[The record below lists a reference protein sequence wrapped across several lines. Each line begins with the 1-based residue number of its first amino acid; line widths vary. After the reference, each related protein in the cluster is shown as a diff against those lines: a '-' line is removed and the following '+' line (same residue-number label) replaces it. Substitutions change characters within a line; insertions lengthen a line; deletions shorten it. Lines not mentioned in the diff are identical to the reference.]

1 MKHSAL
7 QGAEKYIK
15 AHIRKKR
22 WYRVVTCLACVVV
35 FCTTYAL
42 ILPAITLEN
51 TGCEIPEHTHVQEC
65 YTQVTS
71 VSHTEPVC
79 TIEGLN
85 IHQHDNTCYDSEGN
99 LICRY
104 ANFVVHR
111 HDSACFDK
119 DGNLWCALPEIEVH
133 QHTDSCYTQPE
144 VHEHTADCFTLEQ
157 WELTCVEH
165 MHTEN
170 CYVQSQ
176 YLTCGREESEG
187 HQHNETC
194 MVERSEIQCGQEE
207 SAGHQHSES
216 CMGEN
221 GEIQCGIAESRG
233 HFHTESCMGIILEA
247 QCGIAESEGHHHDD
261 SCYETT
267 QERVCEIESDHQHT
281 DACYAWEQVLICDI
295 STQLEAST
303 EPVLTCREPEVILH
317 KHTADCSD
325 GNGYLICGMPQVL
338 EHRHTDT
345 CFETVQEAA
354 DTESLTCTLPEDETH
369 THGPLCFGTWEL
381 TCGMEEHT
389 HTESC
394 DFQGDGE
401 DEVLA
406 VALSDED
413 ENSTTR
419 ADLSNYIGSDTVLT
433 SAKYNPTTD
442 QVEVSFRMTFGDMTK
457 TGIQSAN
464 YQFTYTFPRGIIIP
478 DNMLGKAYEGRD
490 TTGDKGFTY
499 QFVANDDGTYSVLV
513 DFDETYVN
521 KHDKF
526 SGYINFS
533 AYAGEDAWM
542 EGGGYEFKF
551 NDNCTVKV
559 PISKIE
565 QKEDES
571 IHYQIAVS
579 KSNSGYDAATNK
591 ITYTVTVDTTKGTPN
606 PLNLTDILTAQ
617 GLEVDKVEVGS
628 VTCVDYINQWG
639 TTDSSTQKVIT
650 AGDSAENYQFTYNN
664 TNGIQMTL
672 PGLTKGNF
680 GNGQKYTIT
689 YDVYLKEPA
698 AGASYTVDNKVT
710 VTGTDNSKG
719 ETVTDS
725 AETSTAIDKT
735 LTLQKYGSYDKATG
749 KIRWTITVN
758 QNGNNIA
765 GATLTDSMFTGQT
778 VTVSPENGYTL
789 NGETITFSGVDG
801 DTNTQRYTITYETD
815 APQVGEDETVTVE
828 NTATVTPPGG
838 GTPIEETAQ
847 VTIDKNMKMVKT
859 GTYDKTTDTITWS
872 ITVNENGNDIA
883 GAELTD
889 TMFSSVQAD
898 SITVSPSRDGMTI
911 VSDDTTGTI
920 QKITFSALEG
930 ATTNTQTYTITYTT
944 LSGIDANASGT
955 VTNTATF
962 DPTPGTEGGEITS
975 RPGIWVDRT
984 VDLDKSG
991 GWYDS
996 STNRI
1001 YWKIDV
1007 NKKGNNIVGYALT
1020 DNLFDQIVDGTLTI
1034 KIGGWNSVDIN
1045 STGNGFTVDKDETGK
1060 ITSITFS
1067 AIGDTGANTNHY
1079 AIEYYTE
1086 AKPGWSSTT
1095 VTNTAT
1101 LTPPDGTPIT
1111 DEQTSSIPADGSVY
1125 KKCQGATSPDEA
1137 GNISITWRTEINVP
1151 ADGLPADTVVTDTLA
1166 DDGQW
1171 MDWRQIQKWGSI
1183 LFANQ
1188 TTGENYIQDINY
1200 WWPLDETYTILF
1212 YAKDGTTCTYD
1223 EIVRNSNGA
1232 QNKQFI
1238 KYEITF
1244 HNGVPA
1250 DTYGGKTI
1258 YFEYDSYA
1266 NVSGVTDE
1274 ATYKNNVSVTPPD
1287 STAKS
1292 DDASYTYKAPS
1303 VVKMDGDG
1311 KTGTTSIVT
1320 TDGSLTWK
1328 VRVRLGADCTTLT
1341 LTDNLPAG
1349 VTLTGLTF
1357 ANQELTIGQDGS
1369 ITGTLEGLTISS
1381 GSVTTGDDGK
1391 QAFTLTVTVPE
1402 GGTAPSYFKAQGEFY
1417 VACTCKISNTL
1428 LEAAQNTGGHYVGS
1442 FTNSVTVTADS
1453 NQFPSAEQT
1462 QEVTYT
1468 KPTSGLKLVNKDG
1481 QWVNDSRLLKYSILL
1496 NPDGMDLL
1504 TDGDTLTLTD
1514 ELLNYIGDA
1523 NKRFDIALLPGSVE
1537 LRKAV
1542 KNEDGTWSPGEQ
1554 VTDWSWN
1561 VATRVEGTLFYST
1574 ITATIPDGTPLIL
1587 EYAYTC
1593 WVPAGSS
1600 FDDGSSIYYGIHNK
1614 ATLSGI
1620 SGGSDESKFDVAWRD
1635 SETSAGITADRAY
1648 IFYKVEKDSY
1658 GNRLPGAEFT
1668 LYDANGNALFTYT
1681 TDSEG
1686 LFIVQWQS
1694 EGSGGYQGF
1703 VHNTLYYVQETKAP
1717 EGYQLP
1723 DEPAK
1728 YYFYFSDA
1736 TDTEHTLDT
1745 NMIPE
1750 NAVDLSMTAYTAYV
1764 ENTKIPMTE
1773 ITVNKQWFSA
1783 NGSEITGTKAGSVS
1797 FDLYQVA
1804 SATSSGGSGG
1814 SESGGGESSGGT
1826 GVSYSYTS
1834 NSSTVVE
1841 SGTLSGIQVG
1851 AVVEITVTM
1860 TYDCTYWQ
1868 PTVTLTGMKA
1878 VNGGTWTHSSNS
1890 VYTHQAT
1897 ITAES
1902 IVVDV
1907 GDSKGKFSVMI
1918 TKISDPESG
1927 NTGSGDEEETGGD
1940 TSTTP
1945 SGTLYGTYTVSNTDG
1960 WTWTK
1965 GDLPLT
1971 GTDADGN
1978 TVYYTYYV
1986 VEHGVTN
1993 CTTAYENNGGI
2004 ASGTIVIKNTESENP
2019 AYTLPETGGAGT
2031 TPYTMGGLLLM
2042 AAAGFFLLYN
2052 HSKRRREDASP
2063 S

>member
-7 QGAEKYIK
+7 QGAEKYMK

-79 TIEGLN
+79 TIQGLN
-85 IHQHDNTCYDSEGN
+85 IHQHNNTCYDSEGN

-111 HDSACFDK
+111 HDSSCFDK
-119 DGNLWCALPEIEVH
+119 DGNLWCTLPEIAVH

-144 VHEHTADCFTLEQ
+144 VHEHTADCYTLEQ
-157 WELTCVEH
+157 RELTCVEH
-165 MHTEN
+165 VHTEN
-170 CYVQSQ
+170 CYVQSRH
-176 YLTCGREESEG
+176 LACGREESEG

-194 MVERSEIQCGQEE
+194 MVEKSVIQCGLEE

-221 GEIQCGIAESRG
+221 GEIQCGIAESQG

-261 SCYETT
+261 SCYEPT
-267 QERVCEIESDHQHT
+267 QELVCEIESDHQHT

-303 EPVLTCREPEVILH
+303 EPVLTCGEPEVILH

-338 EHRHTDT
+338 EHRHTDI
-345 CFETVQEAA
+345 CFETVEEPV
-354 DTESLTCTLPEDETH
+354 DTEALTCTLPGDENHTH
-369 THGPLCFGTWEL
+369 TALCYGIWEL
-381 TCGMEEHT
+381 TCNLEEHT

-413 ENSTTR
+413 ENGTTR
-419 ADLSNYIGSDTVLT
+419 ADLSNYIGQDTNFS

-442 QVEVSFRMTFGDMTK
+442 QVEVSFHMTFDVTK
-457 TGIQSAN
+457 ADIQSAN
-464 YQFTYTFPRGIIIP
+464 YQFTYTFPKGIIIP
-478 DNMLGKAYEGRD
+478 DNMLGKTYEGRD
-490 TTGDKGFTY
+490 TAGGKGFTY
-499 QFVANDDGTYSVLV
+499 QFVANGDGTYSVLV
-513 DFDETYVN
+513 DFDKSYVN
-521 KHDKF
+521 NHDNF

-533 AYAGEDAWM
+533 AYAGEEAWV
-542 EGGGYEFKF
+542 EGGRYEFKF

-559 PISKIE
+559 PISEIE
-565 QKEDES
+565 QEEDES
-571 IHYQIAVS
+571 IHYQIAVK

-628 VTCVDYINQWG
+628 VTCVDYTDQWG
-639 TTDSSTQKVIT
+639 NTDSSTQKVIP
-650 AGDSAENYQFTYNN
+650 AGDLADNYQFTYDS
-664 TNGIQMTL
+664 TNGIRMTL
-672 PGLTKGNF
+672 PGLSKGIHNY
-680 GNGQKYTIT
+680 GQKYTIT
-689 YDVYLKEPA
+689 YDVYLNEPA

-710 VTGTDNSKG
+710 VTGTDNSRG

-725 AETSTAIDKT
+725 AETSTTIDKT
-735 LTLQKYGSYDKATG
+735 LTLHKYGSYDKATG

-789 NGETITFSGVDG
+789 NGKTITFSGVDG
-801 DTNTQRYTITYETD
+801 DTNTQTYQITFETD
-815 APQVGEDETVTVE
+815 APEVQDGTVTVK

-838 GTPIEETAQ
+838 TPIDVTAQ

-872 ITVNENGNDIA
+872 ITVNENGSDIA

-889 TMFSSVQAD
+889 TMFSSVQAN
-898 SITVSPSRDGMTI
+898 SITVSPNQDGMTI

-920 QKITFSALEG
+920 QKITFSALDG
-930 ATTNTQTYTITYTT
+930 DTNTQTYTITYTT
-944 LSGIDANASGT
+944 PSGIDANASGT

-1045 STGNGFTVDKDETGK
+1045 STDKGFTVNKDEDGK

-1067 AIGDTGANTNHY
+1067 AIGETGANTNHY

-1137 GNISITWRTEINVP
+1137 RNISITWRTEINVP
-1151 ADGLPADTVVTDTLA
+1151 ADGLPAGTVVTDTLA
-1166 DDGQW
+1166 NDGQW

-1183 LFANQ
+1183 LFAKQ
-1188 TTGENYIQDINY
+1188 TPGENYIQDINY
-1200 WWPLDETYTILF
+1200 WWPLGETYTILF
-1212 YAKDGTTCTYD
+1212 YATDGTTCTYD
-1223 EIVRNSNGA
+1223 DIVSNSNGA

-1244 HNGVPA
+1244 PNGVPA

-1287 STAKS
+1287 STTKS

-1357 ANQELTIGQDGS
+1357 ANQELTIGEGGS

-1391 QAFTLTVTVPE
+1391 QTFTLTVTVPE

-1417 VACTCKISNTL
+1417 VVCTCKISNTL
-1428 LEAAQNTGGHYVGS
+1428 LEAAQNTEGHKVGT

-1468 KPTSGLKLVNKDG
+1468 KPTSGLDLVNKDG
-1481 QWVNDSRLLKYSILL
+1481 KWVNDSRLLKYSILL

-1514 ELLNYIGDA
+1514 ELSYYIGNA
-1523 NKRFDIALLPGSVE
+1523 NERFDIALLPGSVE
-1537 LRKAV
+1537 LHKAV

-1554 VTDWSWN
+1554 VIDWSWN
-1561 VATRVEGTLFYST
+1561 VATRTEYNGTQFFST
-1574 ITATIPDGTPLIL
+1574 ITATIPDKMPLIL

-1620 SGGSDESKFDVAWRD
+1620 SGGSDESRFDVEWKD

-1668 LYDANGNALFTYT
+1668 LYDANGNPLSIYT
-1681 TDSEG
+1681 TNSEG
-1686 LFIVQWQS
+1686 SFIVQWPS
-1694 EGSGGYQGF
+1694 EGSGGYRDF

-1736 TDTEHTLDT
+1736 KDTEHTLDPS
-1745 NMIPE
+1745 MIPE

-1773 ITVNKQWFSA
+1773 ITVNKKWFSA

-1804 SATSSGGSGG
+1804 SATPPG
-1814 SESGGGESSGGT
+1814 ESGGSSGGT
-1826 GVSYSYTS
+1826 GVSYRYTS
-1834 NSSTVVE
+1834 NYYDEVA
-1841 SGTLSGIQVG
+1841 SGTLSGFQIG
-1851 AVVEITVTM
+1851 SVVEVTVTM
-1860 TYDCTYWQ
+1860 KTPSQWWK
-1868 PTVTLTGMKA
+1868 PPVTLTGLS
-1878 VNGGTWTHSSNS
+1878 GTGYWDDDGAI
-1890 VYTHQAT
+1890 YTCQAT

-1907 GDSKGKFSVMI
+1907 NDSKGKFSVMI

-1945 SGTLYGTYTVSNTDG
+1945 SGTLYGTYTISNTDG

-2031 TPYTMGGLLLM
+2031 TPYTMGGFLLM
-2042 AAAGFFLLYN
+2042 TSAALLLLYN
-2052 HSKRRREDASP
+2052 HFKRRKEESAS

>member
-1 MKHSAL
+1 MKRDIL
-7 QGAEKYIK
+7 RDAEKYTK
-15 AHIRKKR
+15 AHQRKKR
-22 WYRVVTCLACVVV
+22 WHQVVTVLACVVV

-42 ILPAITLEN
+42 ILPAITMEKQ
-51 TGCEIPEHTHVQEC
+51 CDIPEHTHTEAC

-71 VSHTEPVC
+71 VEKKVPVC
-79 TIEGLN
+79 SAETLE
-85 IHQHDNTCYDSEGN
+85 IHQHADSCYDADGN
-99 LICRY
+99 LICGY
-104 ANFVVHR
+104 ANFVVHH
-111 HDSACFDK
+111 HDAACYDEN
-119 DGNLWCALPEIEVH
+119 GVLWCPLPEIEGH
-133 QHTDSCYTQPE
+133 QHSDSCYFVPEQDPQTVHTHTDACYTQE
-144 VHEHTADCFTLEQ
+144 RGDLICQ
-157 WELTCVEH
+157 EH
-165 MHTEN
+165 MHTDA
-170 CYVQSQ
+170 CYTETTV
-176 YLTCGREESEG
+176 LICGL
-187 HQHNETC
+187 
-194 MVERSEIQCGQEE
+194 EE
-207 SAGHQHSES
+207 SAGHQHDES
-216 CMGEN
+216 CMDEN
-221 GEIQCGIAESRG
+221 GEIICG
-233 HFHTESCMGIILEA
+233 LE
-247 QCGIAESEGHHHDD
+247 CSEGHQH
-261 SCYETT
+261 SENCYETSRELT
-267 QERVCEIESDHQHT
+267 CGIDSAHQHTDDCYEWSRVLTCDLPTESAESTAVEDAEPVLVCTKPEIVLHRHTSDCFDADGNLICGQIQVLEHQHT
-281 DACYAWEQVLICDI
+281 DAC
-295 STQLEAST
+295 
-303 EPVLTCREPEVILH
+303 
-317 KHTADCSD
+317 
-325 GNGYLICGMPQVL
+325 
-338 EHRHTDT
+338 
-345 CFETVQEAA
+345 FETVTEPI
-354 DTESLTCTLPEDETH
+354 DTEALTCTNTDPDHVH
-369 THGPLCFGTWEL
+369 TALCYGTWEL

-394 DFQGDGE
+394 DFQSDGE
-401 DEVLA
+401 GAVLA

-413 ENSTTR
+413 GNGTTR
-419 ADLSNYIGSDTVLT
+419 ADLSNYIGSDTNFT

-442 QVEVSFRMTFGDMTK
+442 QVEVSFHMTFGSMTQ
-457 TGIQSAN
+457 TDIQNAN

-478 DNMLGKAYEGRD
+478 DNMLGNTYEGRD
-490 TTGDKGFTY
+490 TTGDRGFTY
-499 QFVANDDGTYSVLV
+499 QFVENDDDTYSVLV
-513 DFDETYVN
+513 DFDQSYVDN
-521 KHDKF
+521 HDNF

-533 AYAGEDAWM
+533 AYAGEEAWM

-551 NDNCTVKV
+551 NDDCTVDV
-559 PISKIE
+559 PISEIKQE
-565 QKEDES
+565 EDKS
-571 IHYQIAVS
+571 IHYNIGVQ
-579 KSNSGYDAATNK
+579 KSNSGYNAATNK
-591 ITYTVTVDTTKGTPN
+591 ITYTVTVDTTKGTPK

-628 VTCVDYINQWG
+628 VTCVDYTNQWG

-650 AGDSAENYQFTYNN
+650 AGDSAENYQFTYDS
-664 TNGIQMTL
+664 TNGIRMTL
-672 PGLTKGNF
+672 PGLSEGSYKF
-680 GNGQKYTIT
+680 GQKDTIT

-698 AGASYTVDNKVT
+698 AGASYKVDNKVT
-710 VTGTDNSKG
+710 VTGTDYSKG

-758 QNGNNIA
+758 RNGNNIA

-778 VTVSPENGYTL
+778 VTVSPESGYTL
-789 NGETITFSGVDG
+789 NGETITFNGVDG
-801 DTNTQRYTITYETD
+801 DTNTQTYTITFETD
-815 APQVGEDETVTVE
+815 APEVGENNTVTVE

-838 GTPIEETAQ
+838 GTSIEVTAP

-859 GTYDKTTDTITWS
+859 GTYNKATDTITWT

-898 SITVSPSRDGMTI
+898 SIKVYPSLVGMTI

-944 LSGIDANASGT
+944 PSGIGTNASGT
-955 VTNTATF
+955 VKNTATF

-975 RPGIWVDRT
+975 GPGILVDRT
-984 VDLDKSG
+984 VDLYKSG

-1020 DNLFDQIVDGTLTI
+1020 DNLFDQIVGGTLTI
-1034 KIGGWNSVDIN
+1034 KIGGWNSVDID
-1045 STGNGFTVDKDETGK
+1045 STDNGFTVNKDENGK
-1060 ITSITFS
+1060 ITSITFT

-1086 AKPGWSSTT
+1086 AKPGWNSTT

-1101 LTPPDGTPIT
+1101 LTPPDGSPIT
-1111 DEQTSSIPADGSVY
+1111 DSQESSIPADGSVY

-1151 ADGLPADTVVTDTLA
+1151 ADGLPAGTVVTDTLA
-1166 DDGQW
+1166 NDGQW

-1183 LFANQ
+1183 LFAKQ
-1188 TTGENYIQDINY
+1188 TDGENYVQTLNY
-1200 WWPLDETYTILF
+1200 WWPQGETY
-1212 YAKDGTTCTYD
+1212 D
-1223 EIVRNSNGA
+1223 
-1232 QNKQFI
+1232 
-1238 KYEITF
+1238 ITF
-1244 HNGVPA
+1244 YDTEGNSYSYADIVSNNGVQGKKFVKYAITFPNGVPA

-1274 ATYKNNVSVTPPD
+1274 ATYKTAASGTPPD

-1303 VVKMDGDG
+1303 VVKMDGNG
-1311 KTGTTSIVT
+1311 ETGTTSIVT

-1341 LTDNLPAG
+1341 LTDNLPTD

-1357 ANQELTIGQDGS
+1357 ANQELTIGDDGS

-1381 GSVTTGDDGK
+1381 GSVTTGADGK
-1391 QAFTLTVTVPE
+1391 QTFTLTVTVPE
-1402 GGTAPSYFKAQGEFY
+1402 GGTAPGYFKAQGEFY
-1417 VACTCKISNTL
+1417 VVCTCKVSDTL
-1428 LEAAQNTGGHYVGS
+1428 LEAAQSSDNHTVGT

-1453 NQFPSAEQT
+1453 YQFPSAEQT
-1462 QEVTYT
+1462 QKVTYT
-1468 KPTSGLKLVNKDG
+1468 KPTSSLKPVNKSG
-1481 QWVNDSRLLKYSILL
+1481 QWVNDSRLLDYSILL
-1496 NPDGMDLL
+1496 NPDGMNLL
-1504 TDGDTLTLTD
+1504 PDSDTLTLTD
-1514 ELLNYIGDA
+1514 ELRYYIGDPST
-1523 NKRFDIALLPGSVE
+1523 KFDIALLPGSVK
-1537 LRKAV
+1537 LYRAV
-1542 KNEDGTWSPGEQ
+1542 QNEDSTWSPGEQ
-1554 VTDWSWN
+1554 VSNWSWS
-1561 VATRVEGTLFYST
+1561 VATRTDYGNQFVST
-1574 ITATIPDGTPLIL
+1574 ITAAIPDEMPLIL
-1587 EYAYTC
+1587 EYAYTV

-1600 FDDGSSIYYGIHNK
+1600 FDNGSNTYHGMYNK

-1620 SGGSDESKFDVAWRD
+1620 SGGYDESNFNVEWRD

-1648 IFYKVEKDSY
+1648 IFYKVEENSY

-1686 LFIVQWQS
+1686 SFVVQWQS
-1694 EGSGGYQGF
+1694 EGSGGYQSF
-1703 VHNTLYYVQETKAP
+1703 FHNTLYYVQETKAP

-1736 TDTEHTLDT
+1736 TDTEHKLDT
-1745 NMIPE
+1745 SMIPE

-1783 NGSEITGTKAGSVS
+1783 EGSEITGTKAGSVS

-1804 SATSSGGSGG
+1804 SATPPGGSGG
-1814 SESGGGESSGGT
+1814 SDSGGSTGGT

-1834 NSSTVVE
+1834 NGSTVVG
-1841 SGTLSGIQVG
+1841 SGTLSGFQIG
-1851 AVVEITVTM
+1851 SVVEVTVTM
-1860 TYDCTYWQ
+1860 NYDCTYWQ
-1868 PTVTLTGMKA
+1868 PTVTLTGMES
-1878 VNGGTWTHSSNS
+1878 VNGGVWTHGSNS
-1890 VYTHQAT
+1890 VYTRQAT

-1907 GDSKGKFSVMI
+1907 GDSAGKFVVSI
-1918 TKISDPESG
+1918 TKISDPESE
-1927 NTGSGDEEETGGD
+1927 NTGSGDSGGTGGGEAD
-1940 TSTTP
+1940 VP
-1945 SGTLYGTYTVSNTDG
+1945 MGTKIGTYTISNTDG
-1960 WTWTK
+1960 WTRTI

-1971 GTDADGN
+1971 GTDGDGN

-1986 VEHGVTN
+1986 AEHSVAN

-2042 AAAGFFLLYN
+2042 TSAALLLLYT
-2052 HSKRRREDASP
+2052 HSKRRKGESTF

>member
-111 HDSACFDK
+111 HDSSCFDK

-144 VHEHTADCFTLEQ
+144 VHEHTADCFILEQ
-157 WELTCVEH
+157 RELTCVEH
-165 MHTEN
+165 VHTEN

-176 YLTCGREESEG
+176 HLTCGREESEG

-267 QERVCEIESDHQHT
+267 QELVCEIESDHQHT

-303 EPVLTCREPEVILH
+303 EPVLTCGEPEVILH

-513 DFDETYVN
+513 DFDKSYVN
-521 KHDKF
+521 NRDKF

-650 AGDSAENYQFTYNN
+650 AGDSAENYQFTYNS

-801 DTNTQRYTITYETD
+801 DTNTQ
-815 APQVGEDETVTVE
+815 
-828 NTATVTPPGG
+828 
-838 GTPIEETAQ
+838 
-847 VTIDKNMKMVKT
+847 
-859 GTYDKTTDTITWS
+859 
-872 ITVNENGNDIA
+872 
-883 GAELTD
+883 
-889 TMFSSVQAD
+889 
-898 SITVSPSRDGMTI
+898 
-911 VSDDTTGTI
+911 
-920 QKITFSALEG
+920 
-930 ATTNTQTYTITYTT
+930 TYTITYTT
-944 LSGIDANASGT
+944 PSGIDANASGT

-975 RPGIWVDRT
+975 GPGIWVDRT

-1007 NKKGNNIVGYALT
+1007 NKKGNNIVDYELT

-1200 WWPLDETYTILF
+1200 WWPLGETYTILF

-1391 QAFTLTVTVPE
+1391 QTFTLTVTVPE

-1417 VACTCKISNTL
+1417 VVCTCKISDAL

-1773 ITVNKQWFSA
+1773 ITVNKKWFSA

-1797 FDLYQVA
+1797 FDLYRAA
-1804 SATSSGGSGG
+1804 SATPP
-1814 SESGGGESSGGT
+1814 SGGGGGGSTSGGVSWKFAGYSYQEPET
-1826 GVSYSYTS
+1826 GTLNNVSVGDRVKILLHMNYSCSDWMTINWEGVSDGNGTWNGNTYEYICTVTS
-1834 NSSTVVE
+1834 NQISVTVNSNIDCFNSLDCEV
-1841 SGTLSGIQVG
+1841 LS
-1851 AVVEITVTM
+1851 
-1860 TYDCTYWQ
+1860 
-1868 PTVTLTGMKA
+1868 
-1878 VNGGTWTHSSNS
+1878 SSNP
-1890 VYTHQAT
+1890 
-1897 ITAES
+1897 
-1902 IVVDV
+1902 
-1907 GDSKGKFSVMI
+1907 GDSG
-1918 TKISDPESG
+1918 G
-1927 NTGSGDEEETGGD
+1927 ETPAEPAGE
-1940 TSTTP
+1940 
-1945 SGTLYGTYTVSNTDG
+1945 LVGTYTISNTDG